1 MNEQLQTIN
10 KKIRLLNEVIAL
22 NPLFDEQS
30 LTYSDKHMAQ
40 KKLSEL
46 VSNKTTISIFNE
58 MEIIKVATK
67 LRRLF
72 ENKQVIIKRKVV
84 QDKLIKIDVH
94 EVGTKNT
101 MPLNPDGFIN
111 MIAKI
116 NV

>member
-1 MNEQLQTIN
+1 MNEQLQTLN
-10 KKIRLLNEVIAL
+10 KKIKLLNEVIAL

-30 LTYSDKHMAQ
+30 QVVSDKLMAQ
-40 KKLSEL
+40 KLLTELS
-46 VSNKTTISIFNE
+46 KTNQPISYFNE
-58 MEIIKVATK
+58 IEIMKVATK

-84 QDKLIKIDVH
+84 KDKLIKVDVH